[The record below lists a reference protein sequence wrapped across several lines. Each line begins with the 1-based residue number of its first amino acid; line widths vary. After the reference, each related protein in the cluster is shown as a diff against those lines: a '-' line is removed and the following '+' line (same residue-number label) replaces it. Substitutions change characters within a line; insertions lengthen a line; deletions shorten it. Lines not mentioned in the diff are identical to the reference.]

1 MPKKMAA
8 TAITSSTGEADNPYD
23 ENEGDEGDEEELAT
37 DVGDDAM
44 IKVKDKSLTGKK
56 GQGGKVNKS
65 VNRND
70 SHAKK
75 KTTAKSSNK
84 KKHK

>member
-1 MPKKMAA
+1 MAA
-8 TAITSSTGEADNPYD
+8 TAITSSTGEADKPYD
-23 ENEGDEGDEEELAT
+23 ENEGDEEELAT